1 MAGPAAPGHN
11 PKTFMSLLDRI
22 SVCHRRNMADYRRF
36 LADGAGIG
44 WIHRRLADRLREF
57 PRIFRPTAAGIELAP
72 EGYDARTAAIA
83 EAVAELHRE
92 GWVTGWRDEAF
103 PVAASFHA
111 PALFAIERAA
121 VKAFGIRYYC
131 VQLNGLVGAGDA
143 QRMWIARRAMSKPI
157 GPGKLDQIVGGGVPL
172 GYSLAEALIK
182 ECAEEAGM
190 SADLAGRA
198 HPVGAITILAEE
210 DSGLWHETL
219 FNYDLTL
226 PDDFMP
232 RNVDGEVESFE
243 LMSVA
248 EVRHRLETSDAFLF
262 DVVPLLADCL
272 MRHGHL
278 QADDT
283 DYAALAEML
292 ASEPRPRDGGS

>member
-1 MAGPAAPGHN
+1 
-11 PKTFMSLLDRI
+11 
-22 SVCHRRNMADYRRF
+22 
-36 LADGAGIG
+36 
-44 WIHRRLADRLREF
+44 
-57 PRIFRPTAAGIELAP
+57 
-72 EGYDARTAAIA
+72 
-83 EAVAELHRE
+83 
-92 GWVTGWRDEAF
+92 
-103 PVAASFHA
+103 
-111 PALFAIERAA
+111 
-121 VKAFGIRYYC
+121 
-131 VQLNGLVGAGDA
+131 
-143 QRMWIARRAMSKPI
+143 MSKPI

-190 SADLAGRA
+190 PADLARRA

-210 DSGLWHETL
+210 DGGLWHETL

-232 RNVDGEVESFE
+232 KNADGEVESFE
-243 LMSVA
+243 LMSIA
-248 EVRHRLETSDAFLF
+248 EVRHRLETSDEFLF

-278 QADDT
+278 QADDP

-292 ASEPRPRDGGS
+292 ASEPRLRGNGC